1 MAIFRWPP
9 FCYRNEYRRIRWPR
23 TAVGKLILPDEVVA
37 AELDQLIKK
46 KVRATLTERILREAG
61 LDRQVRDAVLAF
73 SASLANS

>member
-1 MAIFRWPP
+1 MA
-9 FCYRNEYRRIRWPR
+9 
-23 TAVGKLILPDEVVA
+23 AHGVGKLIPPDEVVA